1 MTALLIPFALGFIAA
16 AYIAGRSAWE
26 RDQIRGGR
34 EITPKWFDP
43 NRPEPKRRPRQQQAA

>member
-1 MTALLIPFALGFIAA
+1 MTALLIPFTLGFIAA

-26 RDQIRGGR
+26 RDQIRAGR

-43 NRPEPKRRPRQQQAA
+43 NKAQPRKRVRRA